1 MNQHDVVRD
10 FIGYGATPPQA
21 QWPGGARLAI
31 NFCLNF
37 EEGAELSVLD
47 GDAITESALTEGG
60 AGVAGQRDLAAE
72 SMFEYGSRVGFWRL
86 DRLLAERDM
95 PATVMAC
102 AQALA
107 RHPDACAR
115 INERNYDICAHGL
128 RWEHH
133 QGLPIDEERSRI
145 QQALALIQ
153 QSLGRP
159 AEGWYCR
166 YGPSPNTRR
175 LVVEQEGLLYDSD
188 AYNDDLPYWVKV
200 QQSPHLVVPYSLVN
214 NDTKFMRGALASGSD
229 FYTALRDAFDF
240 LYEESAHTPR
250 MMSVGLH
257 LRVAGHAGRAA
268 GLARFLDHIA
278 TKQDVWVC
286 RRADLARHWMAVHPP
301 S

>member
-1 MNQHDVVRD
+1 MNEHEAVRD
-10 FIGYGATPPQA
+10 FIGYGAQPPQA

-47 GDAITESALTEGG
+47 GDNITESALTEGG

-86 DRLLAERDM
+86 DRILADRGM
-95 PATVMAC
+95 TATVMAC

-107 RHPDACAR
+107 RHPQACER
-115 INERNYDICAHGL
+115 INERGYDVCAHGL

-133 QGLPIDEERSRI
+133 QGLSAEDERARI

-153 QSLGRP
+153 QSLGRD

-175 LVVEQEGLLYDSD
+175 LVVEQGGLIYDSD
-188 AYNDDLPYWVKV
+188 AYNDDLPYWVTV
-200 QQSPHLVVPYSLVN
+200 QQQPHLVVPYSLVN

-268 GLARFLDHIA
+268 GLARFLDYIA
-278 TKQDVWVC
+278 TKPDVWVC
-286 RRADLARHWMAVHPP
+286 RRADIARHWMAVHPP